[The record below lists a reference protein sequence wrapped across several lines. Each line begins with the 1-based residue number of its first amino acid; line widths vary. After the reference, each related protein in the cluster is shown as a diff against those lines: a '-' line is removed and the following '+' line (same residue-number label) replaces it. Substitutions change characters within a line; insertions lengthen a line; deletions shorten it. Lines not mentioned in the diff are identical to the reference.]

1 MSGVVRSAC
10 LAHYAD
16 VALSVGLDPLAQ
28 LRAVSLDPQC
38 LEDADLRIPVEA
50 VARLLE
56 NSARDS
62 GAEDLGLRLAER
74 RQVFNLGP
82 LALMVR
88 SGRTLRHVLEVL
100 RNYLSL
106 HNEGLLLQI
115 EEGSALVVLRVAQ
128 VTSGLLPIRQVT
140 ELSLAVTHLMLKGLL
155 GKHWQPVSICF
166 THAPPRTSD
175 RHLRLFGDRV
185 KFNSSLDGIV
195 FQSQQLDAELSN
207 ADPMMA
213 RYAQLYL
220 EHLRTELAITFAEKV
235 RQMIWVLLPS
245 GMCNA
250 DQVASDL
257 NLVRRTLDRRLARE
271 GESFVSLRDQVRR
284 ELAFRYLANPS
295 LALSEIASAL
305 GFSELSAFSRW
316 FSQRFGCSPSTWRA
330 GRHPSAR

>member
-10 LAHYAD
+10 LTHYAD
-16 VALSVGLDPLAQ
+16 VAVSVGLDPLGQ
-28 LRAVSLDPQC
+28 LQAVSLDPQC
-38 LEDADLRIPVEA
+38 LEDPDLRIPVGA

-62 GAEDLGLRLAER
+62 GTEDFGLRLAGS

-82 LALMVR
+82 LALLIR
-88 SGRTLRHVLEVL
+88 SGRTLRQVLEVL
-100 RNYLSL
+100 RSYLFL

-115 EEGSALVVLRVAQ
+115 EEGPSLVVLRVAQ

-140 ELSLAVTHLMLKGLL
+140 ELSLAATHLLLKGLL
-155 GKHWQPVSICF
+155 GTHWQPVSICF

-175 RHLRLFGDRV
+175 LHLRLFGNIV
-185 KFNSSLDGIV
+185 KFNSTLDGIV

-207 ADPMMA
+207 ADPMVA
-213 RYAQLYL
+213 RHAQLYL
-220 EHLRTELAITFAEKV
+220 EHLRTELAVTFAEKV
-235 RQMIWVLLPS
+235 RQIIWVLLPS
-245 GMCNA
+245 GLCNA

-271 GESFVSLRDQVRR
+271 GESFVSLRDAVRS
-284 ELAFRYLANPS
+284 ELAVRHLENPS
-295 LALSEIASAL
+295 LALSEIASVL

-330 GRHPSAR
+330 GRHPSPL